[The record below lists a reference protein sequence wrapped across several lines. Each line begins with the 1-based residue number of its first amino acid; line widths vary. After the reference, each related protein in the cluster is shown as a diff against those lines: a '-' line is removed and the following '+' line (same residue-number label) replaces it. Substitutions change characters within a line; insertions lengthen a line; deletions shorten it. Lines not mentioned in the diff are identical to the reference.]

1 MGKRYIYIYIYTHHS
16 NQNILNNLCVKKK
29 PMKNIGNILYLI
41 NNIRKFCVVV
51 VGLAYQGK
59 DIVFRFI
66 TEYSSLRDFGL

>member
-1 MGKRYIYIYIYTHHS
+1 
-16 NQNILNNLCVKKK
+16 
-29 PMKNIGNILYLI
+29 MKNIGNILYLV

-66 TEYSSLRDFGL
+66 IECSSLRDFGL